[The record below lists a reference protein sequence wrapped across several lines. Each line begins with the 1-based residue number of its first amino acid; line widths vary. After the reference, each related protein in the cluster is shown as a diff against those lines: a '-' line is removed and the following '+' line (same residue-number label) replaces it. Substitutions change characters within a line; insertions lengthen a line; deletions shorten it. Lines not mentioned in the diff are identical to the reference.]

1 MDRSFSDL
9 SSDGEMNFKEIL
21 FRLNTLEKRLIQGVK
36 DNMQIHQVHLKIFP
50 DGSGIVDA
58 DWSESSKEMCKEE
71 RLLHTIF
78 STESPLFEFTNI
90 DELGEWLRG
99 MTPEVTL

>member
-1 MDRSFSDL
+1 
-9 SSDGEMNFKEIL
+9 MNFKEIL
-21 FRLNTLEKRLIQGVK
+21 TRLDTLEKRLIQGVK
-36 DNMQIHQVHLKIFP
+36 DNMQIQQVHLKIFP

-58 DWSESSKEMCKEE
+58 DWSKSTKEMCREE

-78 STESPLFEFTNI
+78 SVESPLYEFSNM
-90 DELGEWLRG
+90 DELIEWLRG